1 VQLLGGAD
9 ALPEHP
15 HQVLLL
21 RANEL
26 VLSATHLRNVKVERA
41 GCGRCRDHSINLKK
55 PFHRLLLKLV
65 HQDCRLSERRFDFHS
80 MRVSGESRTG
90 SNRHLSA
97 IDRARVSRRSTTI
110 VLARFPDDA
119 LDHPRSFLTHR
130 LLADRIGRANLAA
143 AESLARVDM
152 RKGNAAAP
160 R

>member
-41 GCGRCRDHSINLKK
+41 GCARCRDHSINLKK

-65 HQDCRLSERRFDFHS
+65 HPDCRLSEWRFDFHS
-80 MRVSGESRTG
+80 MRVPGEKTAAVQIAT
-90 SNRHLSA
+90 SA
-97 IDRARVSRRSTTI
+97 
-110 VLARFPDDA
+110 P
-119 LDHPRSFLTHR
+119 
-130 LLADRIGRANLAA
+130 
-143 AESLARVDM
+143 
-152 RKGNAAAP
+152 
-160 R
+160 

>member
-1 VQLLGGAD
+1 MRYLTKCTLVIND
-9 ALPEHP
+9 
-15 HQVLLL
+15 
-21 RANEL
+21 L
-26 VLSATHLRNVKVERA
+26 VLSATHQRNVKVERE
-41 GCGRCRDHSINLKK
+41 GCARCRDHSINLKN
-55 PFHRLLLKLV
+55 PYHRLLLKLV
-65 HQDCRLSERRFDFHS
+65 HPDCRLSERRFDFHS

-90 SNRHLSA
+90 SNRHLRA

-119 LDHPRSFLTHR
+119 LDYAGNFLTHR

-143 AESLARVDM
+143 AEPLARVDM